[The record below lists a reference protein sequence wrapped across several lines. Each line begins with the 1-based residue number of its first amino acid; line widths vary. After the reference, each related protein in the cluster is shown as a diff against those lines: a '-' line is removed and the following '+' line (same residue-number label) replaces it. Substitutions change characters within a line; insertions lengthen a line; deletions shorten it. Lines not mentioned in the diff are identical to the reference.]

1 LGNGP
6 CGDGHADALEHILR
20 GCCSHIGREPR
31 APCSRHG
38 WSGLL
43 HEEDTILDG
52 ANPGDLPVEQ
62 PTKLELIINLKTAK
76 TLGVDISPTLLARAD
91 QVIE

>member
-1 LGNGP
+1 VSP
-6 CGDGHADALEHILR
+6 ALLVLAAA
-20 GCCSHIGREPR
+20 GVGYYMKK
-31 APCSRHG
+31 
-38 WSGLL
+38 
-43 HEEDTILDG
+43 TLDG